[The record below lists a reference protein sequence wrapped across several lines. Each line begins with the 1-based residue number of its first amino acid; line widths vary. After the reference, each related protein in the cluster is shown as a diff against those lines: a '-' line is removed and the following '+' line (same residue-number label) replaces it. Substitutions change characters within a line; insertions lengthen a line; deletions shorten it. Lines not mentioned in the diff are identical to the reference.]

1 MERGERDP
9 YDVLGVDSNA
19 SEEEVRAAFR
29 RKAEI
34 YHPDRYQDRPVDV
47 QAEAARMMAELTE
60 ARDRIKQRR
69 ATSGGR
75 APSNPPAPASTPRP
89 ARSKN
94 GGQSAPRPKPP
105 PRRTRRP
112 KGAKSNVAGWL
123 AFATVLVLVVVASVN
138 DLSDGDERSDTTA
151 ESTASSTAAPAPSP
165 ATTDRPD
172 LSIPRKT
179 TSTTSTPPPGL
190 TIERLL
196 EIPVPECPVPIGEFG
211 FVAIAGSPDD
221 PSGDPQL
228 EAAVGDVT
236 GDGGADGAYTSLCN
250 GGGSGVFY
258 DTWVFDSSGALLGRL
273 PVAEDASQTLSTYQV
288 GLELGAGTI
297 SVVAAGPTDCTAC
310 NPNVYVTLTYQ
321 WNGSGFDL
329 ISALEDGGY

>member
-94 GGQSAPRPKPP
+94 GS
-105 PRRTRRP
+105 
-112 KGAKSNVAGWL
+112 
-123 AFATVLVLVVVASVN
+123 
-138 DLSDGDERSDTTA
+138 
-151 ESTASSTAAPAPSP
+151 
-165 ATTDRPD
+165 
-172 LSIPRKT
+172 
-179 TSTTSTPPPGL
+179 
-190 TIERLL
+190 
-196 EIPVPECPVPIGEFG
+196 
-211 FVAIAGSPDD
+211 
-221 PSGDPQL
+221 
-228 EAAVGDVT
+228 
-236 GDGGADGAYTSLCN
+236 
-250 GGGSGVFY
+250 
-258 DTWVFDSSGALLGRL
+258 
-273 PVAEDASQTLSTYQV
+273 
-288 GLELGAGTI
+288 
-297 SVVAAGPTDCTAC
+297 
-310 NPNVYVTLTYQ
+310 
-321 WNGSGFDL
+321 
-329 ISALEDGGY
+329 